1 MCLCLNYSSPG
12 LYILLQ
18 HICSTSTGRDRC
30 SYQGTGRAFL
40 LLQEVYCK
48 SVLAMSE
55 LLERALTK
63 PAPTGATPTKKIRKL
78 KTLSASEQEA
88 AQ

>member
-1 MCLCLNYSSPG
+1 
-12 LYILLQ
+12 
-18 HICSTSTGRDRC
+18 
-30 SYQGTGRAFL
+30 
-40 LLQEVYCK
+40 
-48 SVLAMSE
+48 MSE